1 MTHVFCPVLGGSW
14 TSGWDITMV
23 NRGQPGDGP
32 EQHSD
37 AGPQR
42 PGWGGWLTSPYLL
55 LTGTALFWSGNFIAG
70 RAGRAELPPM
80 ALNFWRWTLAL
91 AILTALT
98 AGPLWQNRLVIA
110 RHWRLLLGL
119 GLTGIVAFHG
129 FTYTALQTTEAINA
143 VLVLSAT
150 PLAIVVVA
158 WLMFRDTITA
168 LSALGIVVAM
178 IGAIAVIARGDIAV
192 LSGLQANPGDLWM
205 LAAALSWAVYSV
217 LLKRRPEELPPMV
230 LLTATVMVGVVLQLP
245 IYLYTLSVGQ
255 SIVPTVSSIATIA
268 YVAVFA
274 SVLAYIFWNR
284 GVREVG
290 PSRAGVFIHL
300 MPLFSAV
307 LAVVFLGERIAWYH
321 LAGGGLIVLGI
332 VMASSRQR

>member
-1 MTHVFCPVLGGSW
+1 MIDGGQSDGEPVGRSETGRQRASW
-14 TSGWDITMV
+14 RD
-23 NRGQPGDGP
+23 
-32 EQHSD
+32 
-37 AGPQR
+37 
-42 PGWGGWLTSPYLL
+42 WLTSPYLL

-70 RAGRAELPPM
+70 RAGRAELPPF

-91 AILTALT
+91 AILMALT
-98 AGPLWQNRLVIA
+98 AGPLWHYRSAIR
-110 RHWRLLLGL
+110 RHWRLILGL
-119 GLTGIVAFHG
+119 GAVGIVAFHG

-150 PLAIVVVA
+150 PMAIVVVA

-168 LSALGIVVAM
+168 RTAVGIVVAM
-178 IGAIAVIARGDIAV
+178 AGAVTVIARGDVAV
-192 LSGLQANPGDLWM
+192 LLGLQANPGDLWM

-217 LLKRRPEELPPMV
+217 LLKRRPEELPPLV
-230 LLTATVMVGVVLQLP
+230 LLTATVLVGVVLQLP
-245 IYLYTLSVGQ
+245 IYLYTLAAGQ
-255 SIVPTVSSIATIA
+255 RIVPTVSSIATIV

-300 MPLFSAV
+300 MPLFSAI

-332 VMASSRQR
+332 AMASGRRS

>member
-1 MTHVFCPVLGGSW
+1 MA
-14 TSGWDITMV
+14 
-23 NRGQPGDGP
+23 NEAQPGDGP
-32 EQHSD
+32 
-37 AGPQR
+37 AGQSETSRQR
-42 PGWGGWLTSPYLL
+42 RSWRDWLMSPYLL

-70 RAGRAELPPM
+70 RAGRDELPPV

-91 AILTALT
+91 TILAALT
-98 AGPLWQNRLVIA
+98 AGPLWRHRSVIR

-119 GLTGIVAFHG
+119 SATGIVAFHG

-150 PLAIVVVA
+150 PMAIVVVA

-168 LSALGIVVAM
+168 RMALGIVVAM
-178 IGAIAVIARGDIAV
+178 AGAVTVIARGDVSV
-192 LSGLQANPGDLWM
+192 LLGLQANPGDLWM
-205 LAAALSWAVYSV
+205 LAAALSWAAYSV
-217 LLKRRPEELPPMV
+217 LLKRRPEDLPPLV
-230 LLTATVMVGVVLQLP
+230 LLTATVIVGLALQLP
-245 IYLYTLSVGQ
+245 IYLYTLAIGQ
-255 SIVPTVSSIATIA
+255 RIVPTVSSIATIA

-300 MPLFSAV
+300 MPLFGAV

-332 VMASSRQR
+332 VMASSRQH

>member
-1 MTHVFCPVLGGSW
+1 MIDGGQSDDEPVGRSEAGRQRASW
-14 TSGWDITMV
+14 RD
-23 NRGQPGDGP
+23 
-32 EQHSD
+32 
-37 AGPQR
+37 
-42 PGWGGWLTSPYLL
+42 WLTSPYLL

-70 RAGRAELPPM
+70 RAGRAELPPF

-91 AILTALT
+91 AILMALT
-98 AGPLWQNRLVIA
+98 AGPLWRYRSVIR
-110 RHWRLLLGL
+110 RHWRLILGL
-119 GLTGIVAFHG
+119 GAVGIVAFHG

-150 PLAIVVVA
+150 PMAIVVVA

-168 LSALGIVVAM
+168 RTAFGIVVAM
-178 IGAIAVIARGDIAV
+178 AGAVTVIARGDVAV
-192 LSGLQANPGDLWM
+192 LLGLQANPGDLWM

-217 LLKRRPEELPPMV
+217 LLKRRPEELPPLV
-230 LLTATVMVGVVLQLP
+230 LLTATVLVGVVLQLP
-245 IYLYTLSVGQ
+245 IYLYTLAAGQ
-255 SIVPTVSSIATIA
+255 RIVPTVSSIATIV

-300 MPLFSAV
+300 MPLFSAI

-332 VMASSRQR
+332 AMASGRRS